1 MPTARTR
8 GLSTIDLASLRT
20 AVEAGRKPKVVF
32 TSAAGQIAG
41 QTGQI
46 VRFDDPAA
54 DEWVVVRFGRDELPF
69 APGDLQLPPPK
80 PPRPKASAAS
90 APAPTT
96 NGSTPVTTAAQASST
111 PATAAPVT
119 AATAVAPATRPV
131 TAAAP
136 AARRVNEAAVTSPAA
151 ARPAAESGTAEANGV
166 PAPIPAG
173 AGAGKSRPV
182 RKPGGKNRSP
192 ELTVVLGHHE
202 GQWTV
207 QASRGARVVVK
218 PTPVRAADALKMV
231 NQLDSPAVA
240 EAVDEIVAAARA
252 EAEEQAARLR
262 RELAEIEAALA
273 DLSDDE

>member
-8 GLSTIDLASLRT
+8 GLSTTDLVSLRT

-41 QTGQI
+41 QIGQI

-80 PPRPKASAAS
+80 PPRPKASAVS
-90 APAPTT
+90 APSPTT
-96 NGSTPVTTAAQASST
+96 NGSTPVTTAAHVST
-111 PATAAPVT
+111 PPAPVAAASMANTT
-119 AATAVAPATRPV
+119 ARPV
-131 TAAAP
+131 TAAASP
-136 AARRVNEAAVTSPAA
+136 ASPPAPAPAKPAA
-151 ARPAAESGTAEANGV
+151 AAAG
-166 PAPIPAG
+166 PAPKTGEAPGAAPTASPAG
-173 AGAGKSRPV
+173 AAAAKSRPA
-182 RKPGGKNRSP
+182 RKPGGKRSP
-192 ELTVVLGHHE
+192 ELTVTLGHHE

-218 PTPVRAADALKMV
+218 PSPVRAADALKMV
-231 NQLDSPAVA
+231 NLLDSPGVA

-252 EAEEQAARLR
+252 EAEDQAARLR
-262 RELAEIEAALA
+262 RELAEVEAALA

>member
-8 GLSTIDLASLRT
+8 GLSTTDLVSLRT

-80 PPRPKASAAS
+80 PPRPKASALS
-90 APAPTT
+90 APSPTT
-96 NGSTPVTTAAQASST
+96 NGSTPVTTAAQAST
-111 PATAAPVT
+111 PPAPVAAASMANTAA
-119 AATAVAPATRPV
+119 RPV
-131 TAAAP
+131 TAAANSATPTSTAAAAAKP
-136 AARRVNEAAVTSPAA
+136 AAASTPAPNAGEANGTAPTASPAA
-151 ARPAAESGTAEANGV
+151 GAAAA
-166 PAPIPAG
+166 
-173 AGAGKSRPV
+173 KSRPA

-192 ELTVVLGHHE
+192 ELTVTLGHHE

-218 PTPVRAADALKMV
+218 PSPVRAADALKMV
-231 NQLDSPAVA
+231 NLLDSPGVA

-252 EAEEQAARLR
+252 EAEDQAARLR
-262 RELAEIEAALA
+262 RELAEVEAALA